1 MWDYQKFK
9 RNKMYDQILTGVQKI
24 LLNGRMMYNFALTLI
39 ILYIQ
44 KECNESR
51 VFSPYTQFQSMNKV
65 LVLHIYII
73 EIEDI
78 YLHHGV
84 EVKFLE
90 FHLQTNNAEIK
101 PKENK
106 SSVDDCWSP

>member
-1 MWDYQKFK
+1 
-9 RNKMYDQILTGVQKI
+9 
-24 LLNGRMMYNFALTLI
+24 
-39 ILYIQ
+39 
-44 KECNESR
+44 
-51 VFSPYTQFQSMNKV
+51 MNKV

-73 EIEDI
+73 EIKDI